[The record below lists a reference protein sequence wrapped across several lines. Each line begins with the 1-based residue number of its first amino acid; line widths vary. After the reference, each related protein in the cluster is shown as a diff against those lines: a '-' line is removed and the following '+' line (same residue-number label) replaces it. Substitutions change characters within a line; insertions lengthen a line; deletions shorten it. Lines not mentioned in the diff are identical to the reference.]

1 MADAET
7 RSEARLFSLA
17 RSVITGWALLGG
29 VVTLAVVVVQT
40 ASVVTGIFG
49 APVPGDFELT
59 ELGIAVAVFAFLPY
73 CQLTDANVTAD
84 IFTSGLGKRTQSAL
98 VLLSSVIAL
107 VFAILMAWRTWLGAE
122 NQFDYDYQTA
132 ILQIRIGYAFIAIV
146 ISLILLTVAAII
158 TIVES
163 YQGVVTRSQNVITDG
178 P

>member
-7 RSEARLFSLA
+7 RREARLFSLA

-40 ASVVTGIFG
+40 ASVVTGILG

-107 VFAILMAWRTWLGAE
+107 VFAILMAWRTWLGAQ

-132 ILQIRIGYAFIAIV
+132 ILQIPIGYAFIAIV
-146 ISLILLTVAAII
+146 ISLILVAVAAII

-163 YQGVVTRSQNVITDG
+163 CQGVVTRSQNVITDG

>member
-7 RSEARLFSLA
+7 RREARLFSLA

-132 ILQIRIGYAFIAIV
+132 ILQIPIGYAFIAIV
-146 ISLILLTVAAII
+146 ISLILVAVAAII